1 MIFRAAMD
9 SDAAAISELVLSFRD
24 EYLLDPTGRGAEE
37 FLTSVSA
44 EAERGYIG
52 STRYY
57 YLLGEVEG
65 ALAGVI
71 ALRDKTHVYRLF
83 VARNFQRQGLAR
95 ELWRRARQALG
106 PVDQAMNFTVN
117 SSPMA
122 VPILLFRWRCME
134 LPLFPCDSQR
144 AACRLTNRWS
154 ARVENKV
161 PSQGRRSRGAQ
172 LKR

>member
-1 MIFRAAMD
+1 MNFRAATV
-9 SDAAAISELVLSFRD
+9 SDAAAISELVLAFRD

-44 EAERGYIG
+44 EAERGYVC
-52 STRYY
+52 SNRYY

-65 ALAGVI
+65 VLAGVI
-71 ALRDKTHVYRLF
+71 ALRDGTHIFRLF

-106 PVDQAMNFTVN
+106 PVYQPMNFTVN

-122 VPILLFRWRCME
+122 VPVYRRLGFEQTSLQVETHGIAVVPM
-134 LPLFPCDSQR
+134 
-144 AACRLTNRWS
+144 RLTERH
-154 ARVENKV
+154 AT
-161 PSQGRRSRGAQ
+161 
-172 LKR
+172 

>member
-1 MIFRAAMD
+1 MIFRAAIAL
-9 SDAAAISELVLSFRD
+9 DAAAISELVLEFRS

-52 STRYY
+52 SSRYY

-65 ALAGVI
+65 VLAGVI
-71 ALRDKTHVYRLF
+71 AVRDGTHVFRLF

-106 PVDQAMNFTVN
+106 PVDQAMTFTVN
-117 SSPMA
+117 SSSMA
-122 VPILLFRWRCME
+122 VPVYRRLGFEQTSLQVETHGIAVV
-134 LPLFPCDSQR
+134 PL
-144 AACRLTNRWS
+144 RLTERH
-154 ARVENKV
+154 A
-161 PSQGRRSRGAQ
+161 A
-172 LKR
+172 

>member
-1 MIFRAAMD
+1 MIFRAAMA
-9 SDAAAISELVLSFRD
+9 SDAAAISELVLAFRH

-37 FLTSVSA
+37 FLTSVST

-52 STRYY
+52 SARYY

-71 ALRDKTHVYRLF
+71 ALREKTHIFRLF

-122 VPILLFRWRCME
+122 VQIYRRLGFEQTSLQLEMHGIAFVPM
-134 LPLFPCDSQR
+134 
-144 AACRLTNRWS
+144 RLTES
-154 ARVENKV
+154 SMPPNK
-161 PSQGRRSRGAQ
+161 SLERTRGE
-172 LKR
+172 